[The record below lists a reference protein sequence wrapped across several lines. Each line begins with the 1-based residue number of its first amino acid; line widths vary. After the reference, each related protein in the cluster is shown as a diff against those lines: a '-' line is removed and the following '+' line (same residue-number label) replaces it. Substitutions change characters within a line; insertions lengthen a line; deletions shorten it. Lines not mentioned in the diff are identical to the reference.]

1 MHAVSAPQP
10 GGGGMALGFRATR
23 SNGRRLLCHGGDGS
37 GFTNFLGLY
46 PDDGTSVVLSLSRGG
61 VQAARSVIA
70 NTVLGMLTEAELPT
84 ATPSSST
91 GSVPGGIY
99 RSSFWDIDLAVETTD
114 DGVTAQPLSGLV
126 ISDGPEPSFLRPT
139 DSGGFI
145 GEGGMLHG
153 FDITVDEDGGFYG
166 GLYPYRFGPV
176 GDIPAATVEPIDEG
190 ADLPGVWRGTVE
202 TPMGKLLFDVTVSG
216 PSEGTVSTPFAQD
229 LNLED
234 FEAGAGRVAGRFTLT
249 VPTVGDMVMFPR
261 LEVRAGKLKGPLY
274 AQGWFGELPLPAELE
289 KA

>member
-70 NTVLGMLTEAELPT
+70 NTVLGMLTEPEPAVS
-84 ATPSSST
+84 TPSGPT
-91 GSVPGGIY
+91 GSLGDGLY
-99 RSSFWDIDLAVETTD
+99 RSSFWDMDLAVATTD
-114 DGVTAQPLSGLV
+114 EGVTAQPLSGLV

-202 TPMGKLLFDVTVSG
+202 TPMGKLLLDVTVSG